1 MRLRPSVAGA
11 NATEEDKATLKQ
23 IAVRKWMRTADVEDL
38 DNFVTDADN
47 LSMGC
52 WLKIMTIN
60 GLKKKYETS
69 LFSKDDRR

>member
-1 MRLRPSVAGA
+1 M
-11 NATEEDKATLKQ
+11 
-23 IAVRKWMRTADVEDL
+23 EDL
-38 DNFVTDADN
+38 DNFVTDAHN
-47 LSMGC
+47 LLMGF